1 MTTAAERVEEMSKG
15 FLKKEMYVI
24 ISTVAVPRD
33 KIVEVLPE
41 HLEHQMRLEKQGIMF
56 AAGPMFK
63 EDGTGGR
70 GLIVVRADSF
80 EAAKAIAESDPF
92 HKRGLRTFT
101 LERWEINE
109 GRYMLQVDY
118 SDQSVKVL

>member
-1 MTTAAERVEEMSKG
+1 MATAAERVEEMSKPY
-15 FLKKEMYVI
+15 LKKEMYVI
-24 ISTVAVPRD
+24 ISTEVVPRD

-41 HLEHQMRLEKQGIMF
+41 HLEHQMRLEKEGIIF

-63 EDGTGGR
+63 EDGKGGR

-80 EAAKAIAESDPF
+80 EAAKAIAQSDPF
-92 HKRGLRTFT
+92 HQRGMRTFT
-101 LERWEINE
+101 VERWQINE

-118 SDQSVKVL
+118 SDQSVKIL